1 MRPKAQVGHM
11 DLNKLA
17 QIEENGSE
25 NLNIGLWCDLLVQ
38 WRLLYFVMNRIG
50 TLSLS
55 LSLSLSL
62 NNRRI
67 RIRYF
72 MPPTYKLSPPTSKSQ
87 KTERF
92 TYVREYNRKKNYK
105 LLLQN
110 DILDFKNTLLGFK
123 LPNQIDP
130 LCHLGR

>member
-1 MRPKAQVGHM
+1 M
-11 DLNKLA
+11 DLNKFA

-50 TLSLS
+50 T

-92 TYVREYNRKKNYK
+92 TYVREYNCMRTIGNEKNHVYTNDTKKK
-105 LLLQN
+105 LL
-110 DILDFKNTLLGFK
+110 KK
-123 LPNQIDP
+123 
-130 LCHLGR
+130 

>member
-55 LSLSLSL
+55 LSL

-92 TYVREYNRKKNYK
+92 TYVREYNCMRTIGNEKNHVYTNDTKKK
-105 LLLQN
+105 KKV
-110 DILDFKNTLLGFK
+110 IEEVTS
-123 LPNQIDP
+123 
-130 LCHLGR
+130 